1 MILKWNYAS
10 SLCRMALLGML
21 VALPAFAAE
30 PDYGSVAPQ
39 AVTSATFCSEPNR
52 GVVEYQELIR
62 RTRELEPKLVE
73 ALRQFPKGADL
84 HNHLSGAVMPED
96 YITMGVADGACYVA
110 DRSDPSMFTIVAAGP
125 DGACGGG
132 SRPLAAA
139 DRAERLKLVNSL
151 SMHRYGYPDI
161 RHGHDQFFAT
171 FGRFGAISGM
181 PWNTAPML
189 AALLR
194 QADRD
199 SVSYVETM
207 NSFQSQAVNTLAG
220 LLRQRFPDNSF
231 YGNSADYPAMYGF
244 LLGVGLN
251 DAVAGA
257 RNEISQHVNRTNAIL
272 GCGTSAKEPACGVAY
287 AFLAPVNRNS
297 AMSDGS
303 PDLARIFTQ
312 TAFSMML
319 ASGDSRVAG
328 VNLLSGEDAAVSMGS
343 FATQMQFFA
352 YFHKVFPTARI
363 ALHAGELTPCF
374 VGKGNPALKDH
385 LAGSLKAGAERIG
398 HGVSFAYLN
407 EAERAEVAGLIKNNN
422 ALVEIMFT
430 SNAQILGVSGKDHPF
445 MRYREHGIPLA
456 FSSDDGGVSHAD
468 YSTEWI
474 YGVKQYGLTVADL
487 VRLGRDSF
495 QHSFIPGA
503 PLWDDLAAGKTVSQ
517 CGGVKPGAPNPP
529 DPCAS
534 FLGKSNKARAQWG
547 YEARLTDYL
556 QTGGKALGLSRH

>member
-10 SLCRMALLGML
+10 SLCRMALSSIL
-21 VALPAFAAE
+21 VALPAFAAD

-96 YITMGVADGACYVA
+96 YIAMGVADGDCYVA
-110 DRSDPSMFTIVAAGP
+110 DRSDPSMFTIVAAGA
-125 DGACGGG
+125 DGACSNG
-132 SRPLAAA
+132 SRPLATA
-139 DRAERLKLVNSL
+139 DQAERKKLVNSL
-151 SMHRYGYPDI
+151 SMHSYGYPDI

-257 RNEISQHVNRTNAIL
+257 RNEISQHVKRTNAIL
-272 GCGTSAKEPACGVAY
+272 GCGTAAREPACSVEY
-287 AFLAPVNRNS
+287 AFLASVNRNA
-297 AMSDGS
+297 AMPDGS
-303 PDLARIFTQ
+303 PDLAKIFAQ
-312 TAFSMML
+312 VAFSMML
-319 ASGDSRVAG
+319 ASGDSRVVG
-328 VNLLSGEDAAVSMGS
+328 VNLLSGEDAVVSMGS

-363 ALHAGELTPCF
+363 ALHAGELTTCF

-385 LAGSLKAGAERIG
+385 LTGSLKAGAERIG

-407 EAERAEVAGLIKNNN
+407 EVDRAEVADLIKNNN

-430 SNAQILGVSGKDHPF
+430 SNAQILGVAGQDHPF

-456 FSSDDGGVSHAD
+456 FSTDDEGVSHAD
-468 YSTEWI
+468 YTGEWI
-474 YGVKQYGLTVADL
+474 YGVKQYGLSAADL
-487 VRLGRDSF
+487 IRLGRESF

-517 CGGVKPGAPNPP
+517 CGTVKPGTSSPP
-529 DPCAS
+529 DPCKS
-534 FLGKSNKARAQWG
+534 FLGKSAKARAQWG
-547 YEARLTDYL
+547 YEARLTDFL
-556 QTGGKALGLSRH
+556 QTGDKALGLSRH